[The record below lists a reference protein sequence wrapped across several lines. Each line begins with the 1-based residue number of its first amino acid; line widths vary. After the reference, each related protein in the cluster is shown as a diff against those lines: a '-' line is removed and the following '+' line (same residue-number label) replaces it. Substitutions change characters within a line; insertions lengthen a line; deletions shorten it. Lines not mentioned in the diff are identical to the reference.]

1 MAFDADFLSVVSL
14 GAGQT
19 IWSYSTEDTINTIT
33 ADGTYFG
40 ATMDGTNGEM
50 RVGDLILAITGTA
63 GAGVPALFAVQAVGT
78 GRVTV
83 SAVTTLVDF
92 S

>member
-1 MAFDADFLSVVSL
+1 MAFDNDFLTVIAV

-19 IWSYSTEDTINTIT
+19 IYSYSTEDTINTIT

-40 ATMDGTNGEM
+40 TDMDGTNGQM

-63 GAGVPALFAVQAVGT
+63 GAGVPAIFAVQAVAT